1 MSNQTRIVHVQL
13 FQRGAVKSNAW
24 CLVTV
29 SAVWYAAILFWP
41 QVLWWGLF
49 GCFAPIMYAA
59 LRWPHRVGFCLG
71 IWWALVFCAV
81 HWIGFVSIFFER
93 SDVWWA
99 PLCWVLMICY
109 ATLYAGLWFSA
120 ATTAQRLLG
129 RWIHGG
135 EEAYFLA
142 WTVCTWLYLE
152 WVYRGLCWIFGSW
165 VGYPFSYPLVVLA
178 QQPWTLQLLRWMPAS
193 LLTASLVVVNGAAAM
208 LAVTQ
213 SRRWFFVLLSAL
225 APFLAG
231 ALIPRCAE
239 QDALA
244 NEVCACCV
252 YCPPP
257 QATGKGAC
265 AVMWEIAD
273 ALERCRGC
281 NPRACYVMMP
291 ESSYPFVLEQEA
303 IDEWGRVLGD
313 ERTLFI
319 GAQRVEVDEKGYKKY
334 FNSIFALRAGRII
347 HSYDKRQTLFFT
359 EQIPESF
366 KKRAP
371 WTANLFLHDKKP
383 FSNGTSDTQG
393 WRPAPATINRYLIT
407 PFICSEL
414 FLDPTPPKQKS
425 LAYCASNDHWFAN
438 PYLRDLM
445 QLTCTLRSIEW
456 QVPIIHICHS
466 DARFLTS
473 HGTCSLLAS

>member
-1 MSNQTRIVHVQL
+1 MRRRCTQL
-13 FQRGAVKSNAW
+13 FQRGAVKSNAC
-24 CLVTV
+24 CLVTA

-41 QVLWWGLF
+41 QMLWWGLF
-49 GCFAPIMYAA
+49 GCFAPIIYAA
-59 LRWPHRVGFCLG
+59 LRWPHRVRFSLG
-71 IWWALVFCAV
+71 MWWGLVFWTL
-81 HWIGFVSIFFER
+81 HWSGFLSIFFER

-99 PLCWVLMICY
+99 PLCWVLIVCY
-109 ATLYAGLWFSA
+109 ATLCAGLWFLSTASVARAFGNRA
-120 ATTAQRLLG
+120 AVCLCV
-129 RWIHGG
+129 WI
-135 EEAYFLA
+135 L
-142 WTVCTWLYLE
+142 CTWLYLE

-178 QQPWTLQLLRWMPAS
+178 QQPWTLQVLRWVPAS